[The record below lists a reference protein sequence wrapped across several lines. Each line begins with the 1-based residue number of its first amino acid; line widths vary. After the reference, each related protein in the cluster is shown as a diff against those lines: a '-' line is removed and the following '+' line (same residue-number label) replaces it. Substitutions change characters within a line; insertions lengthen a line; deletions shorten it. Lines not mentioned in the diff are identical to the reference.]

1 MGRTSMPPPLRA
13 AAAAA
18 LVTSKEV
25 EAAVAAVVAATRK
38 AVRSSLRFLE
48 LFLVDPD
55 GDEMVRCPRRLP
67 PAAAAP
73 FGMSSTKAR
82 GRQTSRPVAL
92 EGHPA
97 APTSPA

>member
-1 MGRTSMPPPLRA
+1 MGRKSTPPPLRA

-18 LVTSKEV
+18 LVTPKEV

-55 GDEMVRCPRRLP
+55 GDEMVRPCMY
-67 PAAAAP
+67 
-73 FGMSSTKAR
+73 MSKAR
-82 GRQTSRPVAL
+82 RRQPPSLERWRTTRQHPSTS
-92 EGHPA
+92 G
-97 APTSPA
+97 